1 MAHVEIECGKRFEG
15 TITINNSL
23 INKIMFRHL
32 FKLIWNKK
40 KQNFLLI
47 SEMLVSFLVIFA
59 VFTLLVYYYQNYRK
73 PMGIEY
79 ENVWAVNY
87 SNSYKTE
94 NTDSLALFYETLRQM
109 VKSMAQ
115 VKEMSFTNDNIPFSQ
130 STNGD
135 GITYGNSRE
144 QVDVF
149 SVEDS
154 YKNVLNVKLLEGRW
168 FSKQDVAAKENPVI
182 INETLA
188 KKIFGND
195 EAVGKLVS
203 FDHDQRT
210 KIKVIGVVEDA
221 KVKGDYVKVDPATF
235 VRLDTGS
242 FHWLGNILIKVTP
255 DADAAFEGRLYK
267 TIANYMKDSNIE
279 IEHLV
284 NKRKNKN
291 YFALVPMIVL
301 LIVAGFLIV
310 NVALG
315 LFGVL
320 WYNINKRRGEIGLRR
335 AIGASGKS
343 VSAQLVGESMILA
356 TFSLIIGA
364 FFAMQFP
371 LLNVFD
377 LPASV
382 YLAAIG
388 LSVLFIYLLVL
399 ICSLYPGRQAAAI
412 YPAVALHEE

>member
-1 MAHVEIECGKRFEG
+1 
-15 TITINNSL
+15 
-23 INKIMFRHL
+23 MFRHL

-47 SEMLVSFLVIFA
+47 SEIFFSFMVIFA

-73 PMGIEY
+73 PMGIDY
-79 ENVWAVNY
+79 ENAWVVNY
-87 SNSYKTE
+87 TNSYKTD
-94 NTDSLALFYETLRQM
+94 NTDSLALFYNTLRQT
-109 VKSMAQ
+109 VKSMGQ
-115 VKEMSFTNDNIPFSQ
+115 IKEMSFASDNVPFSM

-135 GITYGNSRE
+135 GIRYNNSRE

-154 YKNVLNVKLLEGRW
+154 YKDVLNMQILEGRW
-168 FSKQDVAAKENPVI
+168 FDKQDAIANANTVI
-182 INETLA
+182 INETL
-188 KKIFGND
+188 KKKLFGND
-195 EAVGKLVS
+195 KAIGKLVS
-203 FDHDQRT
+203 FDHNEKN
-210 KIKVIGVVEDA
+210 KIKVIGIVEDA
-221 KVKGDYVKVDPATF
+221 KVKGDYVKVDPAAF

-267 TIANYMKDSNIE
+267 VMANYMKNSNVE

-291 YFALVPMIVL
+291 YFALVPMIVSI
-301 LIVAGFLIV
+301 IVACFLVI

-320 WYNINKRRGEIGLRR
+320 WYNINKRKGEIGLRR
-335 AIGASGKS
+335 AVGATGKS
-343 VSAQLVGESMILA
+343 VSSQLVSEAMILA
-356 TFSLIIGA
+356 TLSLIVGS
-364 FFAMQFP
+364 FFAVQFP

-382 YLAAIG
+382 YITAIF
-388 LSVLFIYLLVL
+388 LSVIFIYLLVL
-399 ICSLYPGRQAAAI
+399 ICSLYPGKQAAAI